1 MGIHF
6 TDRAGGVSSGG
17 FTSLNLGDHVSDLPD
32 SVASNRKIVADKFGQ
47 TQYMNQVHGNR
58 VAIIEEV
65 TEEIPTADALVTGI
79 PGITLAVMVADCIP
93 LLLTSENSVAA
104 VHVGRKGL
112 VNRVA
117 EKAIEVMREISTA
130 EISATIGP
138 AICGSCYEVSQD
150 IYDEVTQSHPESAA
164 RTKANTTSLDL
175 VKALIADLKAMGIVK
190 IDNQSRCTHENVSL
204 FSYRRD
210 GVTGRQAGLV
220 WL

>member
-17 FTSLNLGDHVSDLPD
+17 FTSLNLGDHVSDSPD
-32 SVASNRKIVADKFGQ
+32 SVASNRKIVADRFGQ

-138 AICGSCYEVSQD
+138 AICGICYEVSQD

-164 RTKANTTSLDL
+164 RTKANTPSLDL

-190 IDNQSRCTHENVSL
+190 IDNQSRCTHENDSL